1 MEHFALFMFMSFL
14 LILLPGPDT
23 GLATQN
29 TIRYGRTGGVQT
41 VLGSAG
47 GTLIHTLAA
56 VLGLSAIIVKSALL
70 FSIFKYAGA
79 LYLIYLGVMSL
90 WALRQAKS
98 DSASERANHRYD
110 NRSPLLQGMLTNVL
124 NPKVAV
130 FFLTFL
136 PQFLAAGAKPL
147 LPFLLMGLTYTVM
160 TVIWMVLYVCLL
172 DRIGA
177 WIKRPAVQ
185 NAMQSLTGVVLLGF
199 GVKLALERQP

>member
-1 MEHFALFMFMSFL
+1 MEHFFLFMFMSFM

-29 TIRYGRTGGVQT
+29 TILYGRKGGVQT

-56 VLGLSAIIVKSALL
+56 VVGLSALIVKSALL

-79 LYLIYLGVMSL
+79 LYLIYLGVTSL
-90 WALRQAKS
+90 LALRKAKS
-98 DSASERANHRYD
+98 SPAETLKNRHQS
-110 NRSPLLQGMLTNVL
+110 RSPLLQGMLTNTL

-136 PQFLAAGAKPL
+136 PQFLAADAEPL
-147 LPFLLMGLTYTVM
+147 LPFLLMGLTYTIM
-160 TVIWMVLYVCLL
+160 TVLWMVFYVCLL

-177 WIKRPAVQ
+177 WLKRPSVQ
-185 NAMQSLTGVVLLGF
+185 NAMQGVTGFVLLGF
-199 GVKLALERQP
+199 GVKLALERRP

>member
-1 MEHFALFMFMSFL
+1 MEHFFLFMLMSFL

-29 TIRYGRTGGVQT
+29 TILYGRKGGLQT

-47 GTLIHTLAA
+47 GTLVHTVAA
-56 VLGLSAIIVKSALL
+56 VLGLSALIVKSALL

-90 WALRQAKS
+90 LALRKAKQTPQT
-98 DSASERANHRYD
+98 AGHNRHQG
-110 NRSPLLQGMLTNVL
+110 RSPLLQGMLTNVL

-136 PQFLAAGAKPL
+136 PQFLVAGAKPL
-147 LPFLLMGLTYTVM
+147 LPFLLMGLTYTIM
-160 TVIWMVLYVCLL
+160 TVLWMVFYVCLL

-177 WIKRPAVQ
+177 WLKRPTVQ
-185 NAMQSLTGVVLLGF
+185 NVMQGITGFVLLGF
-199 GVKLALERQP
+199 GVKLALERRP

>member
-1 MEHFALFMFMSFL
+1 MEHFPLFMFMSFL

-29 TIRYGRTGGVQT
+29 TIRYGRKGGVQT
-41 VLGSAG
+41 VIGSAG

-90 WALRQAKS
+90 LALRQAKS
-98 DSASERANHRYD
+98 ASPEETASRRYD
-110 NRSPLLQGMLTNVL
+110 SRSPLLQGMLTNVL

-136 PQFLAAGAKPL
+136 PQFLAAGARPL
-147 LPFLLMGLTYTVM
+147 LPFLFMGLTYTLM
-160 TVIWMVLYVCLL
+160 TVIWMVFYVCML

-185 NAMQSLTGVVLLGF
+185 SVMQGVTGFVLLGF
-199 GVKLALERQP
+199 GVKLALERRP

>member
-1 MEHFALFMFMSFL
+1 MNQFPLFMLMSLL

-29 TIRYGRTGGVQT
+29 TIVYGRKGGIQT

-47 GTLIHTLAA
+47 GTLVHTLAA
-56 VLGLSAIIVKSALL
+56 VLGLSALIVKSALL

-79 LYLIYLGVMSL
+79 LYLIYLGVTSL
-90 WALRQAKS
+90 WALRKAKN
-98 DSASERANHRYD
+98 AVSEKEDLRPRG
-110 NRSPLLQGMLTNVL
+110 RSPLLQGLFTNML

-136 PQFLAAGAKPL
+136 PQFLVTGANPL
-147 LPFLLMGLTYTVM
+147 IPFLLMGLTYTVM

-172 DRIGA
+172 DRVGA
-177 WIKRPAVQ
+177 WMKRPAVQ
-185 NAMQSLTGVVLLGF
+185 RVMQGITGFVLVGF
-199 GVKLALERQP
+199 GLKLALERRP